1 MDSFRN
7 YGRNN
12 CGSGQNMNRNMN
24 CNMNQRPNSKCN
36 MNQNMTV
43 NMRKKDY
50 DCFDEFLNLNAM
62 PLAMAYVPMQQWED
76 LYNQKTAICEGTAF
90 PCLNKIFCG
99 VRGR

>member
-1 MDSFRN
+1 
-7 YGRNN
+7 
-12 CGSGQNMNRNMN
+12 
-24 CNMNQRPNSKCN
+24 
-36 MNQNMTV
+36 
-43 NMRKKDY
+43 MRQKER